1 MDIFAIL
8 AGSLCTLSLIPQLV
22 CAQRGNFQI
31 SKVFLI
37 MYLMG
42 VINWGLFGFTLTPIN
57 YPLLSISVLQAIF
70 TLLIL
75 VKLVK
80 RHE

>member
-1 MDIFAIL
+1 MDIFALL

-22 CAQRGNFQI
+22 CAQRGIFQI

-37 MYLMG
+37 MYLVG

-70 TLLIL
+70 TFLIL

-80 RHE
+80 RHG